1 MAIAKKEWI
10 RVLKFTLFSASA
22 GIIQAI
28 SFTLLYEVLSLRYW
42 LSYLLALILSV
53 VWNFTLNRQFTFKAS
68 NNIPVAMMKVAAF
81 YLVFIPISTY
91 GGDWLE
97 QSMGW
102 NGFLVLVLSM
112 LLNFV
117 TEFLY
122 DRYVVFGKSTDTAV

>member
-68 NNIPVAMMKVAAF
+68 NNIPVAMMKVVAF